1 MEYTTLYNGVKMPM
15 MSFGV
20 FLFPEEICE
29 QCVLDA
35 LDIGYRAFDTA
46 QAYNNEHL
54 LGNALQRAGIPRE
67 ELFITTK
74 VRPHNYADKTRQTVL
89 ESMEKLKTDYLD
101 LVLLHQ
107 PFGDVYAAWRDLEAL
122 YEEGR
127 IRAIGVANFYADRL
141 VDLAYLAKIR
151 PMVDQVEV
159 HPLHQREDILQWGNK
174 LGIAI
179 EAWSPFGRG
188 RGGMLENPVLC
199 GIGEKYGKTAAQVIL
214 RWALQRGIPTVAKSA
229 KTERIRQNA
238 DVLDF
243 VLTEEDMAAI
253 AAMETG
259 TSVFY
264 SHEDPQTVE
273 KFVQGIANSKA

>member
-54 LGNALQRAGIPRE
+54 LGNALQRAGIPRD

-89 ESMEKLKTDYLD
+89 ESMEKLQTEYLD

-107 PFGDVYAAWRDLEAL
+107 PFGDVYAAWRDLEGL
-122 YEEGR
+122 YEEGK
-127 IRAIGVANFYADRL
+127 IRAIGVSNFYADRL
-141 VDLAYLAKIR
+141 VDIAYLAKIR
-151 PMVDQVEV
+151 PMVDQVEF
-159 HPLHQREDILQWGNK
+159 HPLHQRADILEWGKK
-174 LGIAI
+174 LDITI

-188 RGGMLENPVLC
+188 RGGLLDDPQLTR
-199 GIGEKYGKTAAQVIL
+199 IGEKYGKTPAQLIL
-214 RWALQRGIPTVAKSA
+214 RWDLQKGVPTIARSSNK
-229 KTERIRQNA
+229 ERSRQNY
-238 DVLDF
+238 DIFDF
-243 VLTEEDMAAI
+243 VLSDEDMAAI

-259 TSVFY
+259 VSVFY
-264 SHEDPQTVE
+264 SHEDPVTVE
-273 KFVQGIANSKA
+273 NYAKGILKSRV

>member
-1 MEYTTLYNGVKMPM
+1 MEYVTLYNGVKKPM
-15 MSFGV
+15 LSFGV
-20 FLFPEEICE
+20 LLIPEETFE
-29 QCVLDA
+29 QCVFDA
-35 LDIGYRAFDTA
+35 LEAGYRAFDTA
-46 QAYNNEHL
+46 QAYGNEHL
-54 LGNALQRAGIPRE
+54 LGSALKKSGIPRE

-74 VRPHNYADKTRQTVL
+74 VRPHHYDGKTRQTVL
-89 ESMEKLKTDYLD
+89 ESMEKLQVDYLD

-107 PFGDVYAAWRDLEAL
+107 PFGDIYAAWRDLEAL
-122 YEEGR
+122 YEEGK

-159 HPLHQREDILQWGNK
+159 HPLHQREDMLHWGNK

-188 RGGMLENPVLC
+188 RGGMLENPVLT
-199 GIGEKYGKTAAQVIL
+199 GIGQKYGKTTAQVIL
-214 RWALQRGIPTVAKSA
+214 RWLLQRGIPSVAKSA
-229 KTERIRQNA
+229 KTERIYQNI

-243 VLTEEDMAAI
+243 ALTEAEMETV

-273 KFVQGIANSKA
+273 KFVQGIINSKA